1 MKNLLY
7 TITVLIIVIWALS
20 YFVFALGS
28 LLIHLLLILA
38 IVLGVLGYRIKS

>member
-7 TITVLIIVIWALS
+7 TITILIIVIWALS

-28 LLIHLLLILA
+28 LLIHLLLLLA
-38 IVLGVLGYRIKS
+38 IVLGILGYRIKN